1 MVISVNLYL
10 TRGHYI
16 SVDSK
21 YSLKKLD
28 PKGNVDKW
36 IEELNKLATSG
47 KGTYKKMSNGTKL
60 RIDGKM
66 KKTGGGGYIKIG
78 VDLFKKDGAKKWTV
92 STIRTKQ

>member
-1 MVISVNLYL
+1 M
-10 TRGHYI
+10 
-16 SVDSK
+16 
-21 YSLKKLD
+21 
-28 PKGNVDKW
+28 
-36 IEELNKLATSG
+36 
-47 KGTYKKMSNGTKL
+47 